1 MTKKKK
7 IIVVIMAAFV
17 VGAAVFFI
25 FRSNTKRDAR
35 QTSMIK
41 VRRGDIAVRVRLSG
55 SVQPRNRLE
64 IKPQVAG
71 RIESI
76 LVAEGDRVSKGQTLA
91 WMSSSDRAA
100 LLDAARAKGEDE
112 VKKWEDTY
120 RPAPVIS
127 PLDGF
132 IIARNKE
139 PGQAVSLADVILVM
153 ADKLIVRADV
163 DETDL
168 AHMAKGKQV
177 TSTLD
182 AYPDDSFRG
191 VIEHIAYESRLV
203 NNVTV
208 YEVRINPLSAP
219 KDFRAGMTAN
229 IELVAASSRD
239 TLLAPLEAVTQRR
252 GRKSVRRMSAAG
264 NKSEDVAVETG
275 ITDGRNIE
283 IISGLNEGDTIL
295 AVGVSVAPA
304 SMGGRNSNSSRS
316 DSGSPSRAM
325 RFVGR

>member
-1 MTKKKK
+1 MTKRKK
-7 IIVVIMAAFV
+7 IIVTVAVAGIAAL
-17 VGAAVFFI
+17 AVYFI
-25 FRSNTKRDAR
+25 FGRKSSRSDKI
-35 QTSMIK
+35 SPVK
-41 VRRGDIAVRVRLSG
+41 VERGDISVRVRVTG

-76 LVAEGDRVSKGQTLA
+76 LVVEGQMVSKGQTLA

-100 LLDAARAKGEDE
+100 LLDVARAKGPGE
-112 VKKWEDTY
+112 VAKWEETY

-132 IIARNKE
+132 IIARSKE
-139 PGQAVSLADVILVM
+139 PGQAVSLSDVILVM
-153 ADKLIVRADV
+153 ADKLILRADV

-168 AHMAKGKQV
+168 AYMKKGKRV
-177 TSTLD
+177 TASLD
-182 AYPDDSFRG
+182 AYPDSDFRG

-208 YEVRINPLSAP
+208 YEVRINPINP
-219 KDFRAGMTAN
+219 PNDFRAGMTAN
-229 IELVAASSRD
+229 VELVAASARD
-239 TLLAPLEAVTQRR
+239 TLLAPYGAIVERR
-252 GRKSVRRMSAAG
+252 GKKFARKIVNGKTVEEAR
-264 NKSEDVAVETG
+264 VETG

-283 IISGLNEGDTIL
+283 IISGLNEGDIIQ
-295 AVGVSVAPA
+295 A
-304 SMGGRNSNSSRS
+304 SGAASQGPSGGRTGSS
-316 DSGSPSRAM
+316 GHASPSPSGAM